1 MTPCPKC
8 HGDGEVIESRA
19 CRNGSRRQ
27 RRRCRSCGHRWTQH
41 QGAPPTRQA
50 GQRFT
55 LEEIER
61 ILSAVDELTIE
72 LNCSRAGVVS
82 VLRRAAR
89 EPRPSCLQCQ
99 HWDARCTMG
108 FPDPEQEGPGAAQWC
123 STYQQA

>member
-1 MTPCPKC
+1 M
-8 HGDGEVIESRA
+8 
-19 CRNGSRRQ
+19 
-27 RRRCRSCGHRWTQH
+27 
-41 QGAPPTRQA
+41 
-50 GQRFT
+50 
-55 LEEIER
+55 EEIER

-108 FPDPEQEGPGAAQWC
+108 FPDPEEEGPGAAQWC